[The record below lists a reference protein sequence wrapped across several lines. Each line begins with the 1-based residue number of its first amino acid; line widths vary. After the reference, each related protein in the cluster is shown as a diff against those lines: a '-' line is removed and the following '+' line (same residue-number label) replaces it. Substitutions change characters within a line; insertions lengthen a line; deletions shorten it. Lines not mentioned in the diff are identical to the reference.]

1 MRNTPWVLFVVV
13 MATAGMTGT
22 RLWAS
27 AEQQV
32 VAFDQLTQGYNL
44 ISFGN
49 TTFGGNYGDTQG
61 AIAVNGN
68 LTMHGSGQIAE
79 HAGAGAGK
87 PSLYVTGQLNLDAG
101 QYTRLKNGYA
111 YLPNASG
118 TWNSS
123 TKQLT
128 KSNGGV
134 YSAVNSN
141 HPLSSTDPRSTQG
154 QAPWNWAALNS
165 SLVNVS
171 NALAAS
177 ASTGTIGVSGQN
189 MTFNTN
195 GQTSGVAVFTL
206 DGNAFKGSIFDANGD
221 GVFDQ
226 NNERISNFS
235 INIPSDMVYVI
246 NVVNFGGKTLL
257 DGINANNAGASN
269 ERLLWNIIPSNGNT
283 GTVTLGKAG
292 SYFNGSVLAPL
303 VDIKNNQG
311 TAPVGQII
319 AGSYTHNGG
328 ELHYADF
335 GTPVSFSVVPEPG
348 TWGVF
353 GVGFCA
359 VSMLFRRRGRQ
370 ASRA

>member
-1 MRNTPWVLFVVV
+1 MRNTPYITVAVWAL
-13 MATAGMTGT
+13 AILGAARAHAG
-22 RLWAS
+22 
-27 AEQQV
+27 AEQA
-32 VAFDQLTQGYNL
+32 VASLDQLTQGYNL

-61 AIAVNGN
+61 ALAVNGN
-68 LTMHGSGQIAE
+68 LTMHGTGQIAE

-87 PSLYVTGQLNLDAG
+87 PSLYVTGELNLDSG

-111 YLPNASG
+111 YLPNATG

-123 TKQLT
+123 TKELT

-134 YSAVNSN
+134 YSAINSSD
-141 HPLSSTDPRSTQG
+141 PLGSTDPRMTQG
-154 QAPWNWAALNS
+154 SAPWDWASLNT
-165 SLVNVS
+165 SLVGVS
-171 NALAAS
+171 NALAAA

-189 MTFNTN
+189 MTFNAN
-195 GQTSGVAVFTL
+195 GQTSGVVVFTL
-206 DGNAFKGSIFDANGD
+206 DANDFNGTIYDANGD

-226 NNERISNFS
+226 NNERISNFAV
-235 INIPSDMVYVI
+235 NIPSDMVYVI

-257 DGINANNAGASN
+257 DGINANNSGASN
-269 ERLLWNIIPSNGNT
+269 ERLLWNIVPSNGNT
-283 GTVTLGKAG
+283 GTVTLGKDG

-303 VDIKNNQG
+303 VDIKNGQG

-335 GTPVSFSVVPEPG
+335 TTPASFSAVPEPG
-348 TWGVF
+348 AWGVI
-353 GVGFCA
+353 GLAGCA
-359 VSMLFRRRGRQ
+359 VLMACRRPR
-370 ASRA
+370 RA